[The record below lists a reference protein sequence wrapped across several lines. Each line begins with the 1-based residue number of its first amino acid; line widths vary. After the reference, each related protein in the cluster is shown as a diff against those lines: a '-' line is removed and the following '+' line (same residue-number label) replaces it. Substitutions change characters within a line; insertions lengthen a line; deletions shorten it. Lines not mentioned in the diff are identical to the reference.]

1 MNSHPHNPAW
11 QNANFVRRLTPRTE
25 LHDEKDHE
33 IAKTNEEL
41 AKVAKHGDD
50 PGQLAEALPVLGEA
64 ACQKGIAVTKMMP

>member
-1 MNSHPHNPAW
+1 MGRNS
-11 QNANFVRRLTPRTE
+11 RLHLVFLCHADLRSHRAL